1 MHNADSGCTL
11 SPRRAELT
19 SFDRAYNVALR
30 ARQQTGLRQFIVR
43 TGNPFQPIRTSCLA
57 PGNDEII
64 LALVA

>member
-1 MHNADSGCTL
+1 MHNVTSSRAL

-30 ARQQTGLRQFIVR
+30 ARRQTGMRQFIVA
-43 TGNPFQPIRTSCLA
+43 TGNPFQPIRTSCAA
-57 PGNDEII
+57 PGNDEIV

>member
-1 MHNADSGCTL
+1 MRNADSGCTL

-19 SFDRAYNVALR
+19 SFDRAYNVALC
-30 ARQQTGLRQFIVR
+30 ARRQTGMRQFIVA

-57 PGNDEII
+57 PGNDEIV

>member
-1 MHNADSGCTL
+1 MHNANFSHGL

-19 SFDRAYNVALR
+19 SFDQAYNVALR
-30 ARQQTGLRQFIVR
+30 ARRQTGMRQFIVA